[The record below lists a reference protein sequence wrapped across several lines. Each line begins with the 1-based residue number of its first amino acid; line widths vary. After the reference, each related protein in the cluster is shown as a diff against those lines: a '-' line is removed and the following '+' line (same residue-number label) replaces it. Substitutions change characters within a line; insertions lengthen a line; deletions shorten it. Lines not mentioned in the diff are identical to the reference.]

1 MGGVMSDCFIV
12 QSLIE
17 TKTSQDRRNL
27 ELTFVDARGTE
38 RTLSV
43 PLGVAAELAPVLAA
57 LAAGNGANSDLK
69 FTKTPKHCQVGHARH
84 QRLVLI
90 KFDDDPPYALDLEEA
105 ENLCR
110 DLREEAE
117 SASSILEPLLQ

>member
-1 MGGVMSDCFIV
+1 MPDRFVA
-12 QSLIE
+12 QSLLE

-27 ELTFVDARGTE
+27 ELTFVDARGAK
-38 RTLSV
+38 RTLSL
-43 PLGVAAELAPVLAA
+43 PRDVAADLVPVLAS
-57 LAAGNGANSDLK
+57 LSAGMSATGDLK
-69 FTKTPKHCQVGHARH
+69 FTKTPKYCQVGHARN

-117 SASSILEPLLQ
+117 SASSIQEPLLQ